1 MNRSIRP
8 SIGAALALCAVIA
21 LLAGS
26 AYGAVAG
33 FHFQP
38 ESVAQ
43 FEKQLAAG
51 EIHAATFNKVP
62 HSLHL
67 SMNDHRH
74 LLVVY
79 PPLQYKK
86 IVAQLLAKGVPVA
99 VEKHTKAAAKPAKHK
114 LRYIAGGILVLVIL
128 VVLIVLL
135 VGRRRD
141 LTGEPDEET
150 GGQASAAPP
159 AESG

>member
-8 SIGAALALCAVIA
+8 SIAAALAACALLA
-21 LLAGS
+21 LLAGG
-26 AYGAVAG
+26 AYGAGDV
-33 FHFQP
+33 FHFQR
-38 ESVAQ
+38 ESMAQ
-43 FEKQLAAG
+43 FEKQLAKG

-79 PPLQYKK
+79 PPTEYKK
-86 IVAQLLAKGVPVA
+86 IVAQLQAKGVPEA
-99 VEKHTKAAAKPAKHK
+99 VEKHAQAAAKPAKHK

-135 VGRRRD
+135 VGRRRE
-141 LTGEPDEET
+141 LTEEQPEET
-150 GGQASAAPP
+150 GGQSSSAPP

>member
-1 MNRSIRP
+1 MNRSIRL
-8 SIGAALALCAVIA
+8 SFAAVLAACAVVA
-21 LLAGS
+21 LLAGG
-26 AYGAVAG
+26 AYGAVG
-33 FHFQP
+33 VFHFQR
-38 ESVAQ
+38 ESMAQ
-43 FEKQLAAG
+43 YEKQLANG

-79 PPLQYKK
+79 PPLQYKA
-86 IVAQLLAKGVPVA
+86 IVAQLQAKGVPVA

-114 LRYIAGGILVLVIL
+114 LRYIAGGILVVVIL

-141 LTGEPDEET
+141 LTAEPEEQT
-150 GGQASAAPP
+150 GAQASAAPP